1 MLSLHQ
7 KFKDNLLN
15 LLGFNPTLDQNILI
29 DQLSTF
35 VFSENLNEIF
45 VLKGYAGTGKTSVLS
60 ALTQTLPLF
69 KTKSVLLAPT
79 GRAAKVLSLY
89 SKKKAFTIHRKI
101 YKRSLSPEGGIQ
113 FGLDENKHKN
123 TLFIIDEASMI
134 GDDSN
139 SSNEVYR
146 NNLLNDLIEY
156 VFSGDNCK
164 IIFSGDTAQ
173 LPPVGTTLS
182 PALNSDYLK
191 SKYYFN
197 VRSCELKQVVRQ
209 SEQSGIL
216 FNATSLRVQLL
227 SQPKFF
233 PNLTEYTDIK
243 KIGGD
248 ELEDALNSAY
258 STYGEENVLI
268 ITRSN
273 KRAVQFN
280 QQIRTRIKY
289 QENIVSAGDLM
300 MVVKNNYTWLEEKSI
315 AGFIANGDALQ
326 IQKVTNIKEMYGMQF
341 ASAVL
346 RMIDYPDEPD
356 FEATLNLSIL
366 NSDLANMPFGEQRKF
381 ARLVLE
387 DIGLDAPRFAQM
399 QYLKENT
406 YYNALQVKFSYAVT
420 CHKSQGG
427 QWPCIFIDKGYIT
440 EEMIGEDYYRWLY
453 TAITRA
459 TEIVYLVNF

>member
-139 SSNEVYR
+139 SSNEMYR

-227 SQPKFF
+227 SQPKLF

-326 IQKVTNIKEMYGMQF
+326 IQKVTSIKEMYGMQF

>member
-1 MLSLHQ
+1 M
-7 KFKDNLLN
+7 
-15 LLGFNPTLDQNILI
+15 
-29 DQLSTF
+29 
-35 VFSENLNEIF
+35 
-45 VLKGYAGTGKTSVLS
+45 
-60 ALTQTLPLF
+60 
-69 KTKSVLLAPT
+69 
-79 GRAAKVLSLY
+79 
-89 SKKKAFTIHRKI
+89 
-101 YKRSLSPEGGIQ
+101 
-113 FGLDENKHKN
+113 
-123 TLFIIDEASMI
+123 
-134 GDDSN
+134 
-139 SSNEVYR
+139 
-146 NNLLNDLIEY
+146 
-156 VFSGDNCK
+156 
-164 IIFSGDTAQ
+164 
-173 LPPVGTTLS
+173 
-182 PALNSDYLK
+182 
-191 SKYYFN
+191 
-197 VRSCELKQVVRQ
+197 
-209 SEQSGIL
+209 
-216 FNATSLRVQLL
+216 
-227 SQPKFF
+227 
-233 PNLTEYTDIK
+233 
-243 KIGGD
+243 
-248 ELEDALNSAY
+248 EDALNSAY

-326 IQKVTNIKEMYGMQF
+326 IQKVTSIKEMYGMQF

-420 CHKSQGG
+420 CHKARR
-427 QWPCIFIDKGYIT
+427 PVA
-440 EEMIGEDYYRWLY
+440 LY
-453 TAITRA
+453 F
-459 TEIVYLVNF
+459 Y